1 MSNNILAQPRGD
13 TKPIL
18 VPSGHFLPPRLRDPQ
33 HVNLPA
39 PERCRLHDYLKA
51 VHVAVNTG
59 DDPTAMYFASM
70 AARIVAE
77 KGISVCDL

>member
-1 MSNNILAQPRGD
+1 MSSEILAQPGGN

-39 PERCRLHDYLKA
+39 PERGRLHDYLKA
-51 VHVAVNTG
+51 VHVAVNIG
-59 DDPTAMYFASM
+59 DDRTAMYFALM
-70 AARIVAE
+70 AARVVAE
-77 KGISVCDL
+77 KGISACL